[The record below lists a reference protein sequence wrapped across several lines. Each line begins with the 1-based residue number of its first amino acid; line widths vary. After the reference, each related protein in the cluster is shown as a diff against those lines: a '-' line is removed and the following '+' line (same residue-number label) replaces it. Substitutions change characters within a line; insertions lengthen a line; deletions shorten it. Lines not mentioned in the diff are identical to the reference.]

1 MSLAFSC
8 SGSQTEAK
16 RTAERVAA
24 SPASRRALLG
34 RPAVAPERLDI
45 GPLGDILAR
54 YGVLLG
60 RLVAPAVMGKLAGV
74 SESRGVAAIV
84 AAGRLGG
91 VR

>member
-34 RPAVAPERLDI
+34 KLAVAPERLDI
-45 GPLGDILAR
+45 VSAGDILAR
-54 YGVLLG
+54 YRVLLG
-60 RLVAPAVMGKLAGV
+60 KLVAPAAMGKLAGV
-74 SESRGVAAIV
+74 SESGGVAGVV